1 MNRHQSPLAPL
12 PIGPYSQAVS
22 ASGVVYCSGQVGLSP
37 TSAALVDGG
46 VAEQTEQALRNLCA
60 VLEASHSGLKH
71 VLKTTVMLRSM
82 DDFAE
87 MNKVYER
94 VFVAAKGPEA
104 VFPARSTYA
113 VAGLPKGALVEIDC
127 VAVMPAAREAL

>member
-22 ASGVVYCSGQVGLSP
+22 AGGVVYCSGQVGLSP
-37 TSAALVDGG
+37 ESSALVDGG
-46 VAEQTEQALRNLCA
+46 VAGQTEQALCNLRA

-71 VLKTTVMLRSM
+71 VLKTTVMLRNM

-94 VFVAAKGPEA
+94 VFVDAKGPGG
-104 VFPARSTYA
+104 VFPARSTFA

-127 VAVMPAAREAL
+127 VAVMPAAADVL